1 MTKHDVEI
9 RRYLAWR
16 RKVKGKSISIRLYE
30 IVYVGL
36 TMLWS
41 KMEKPSLKTAIYK
54 FIERKEYEE
63 ELMSGQLFRKLI
75 KEIKENPSEDETGYY
90 LSDSREELTH
100 EDIKQIEKEKDS
112 VIKELST
119 KNLVKRYETVLK
131 LCKLYQSWALK
142 KKSQQA
148 EDVTR
153 QESFEIYPYLPLKT
167 GIPPFCNT
175 YFSNLVFNSSVA
187 TPSFAISFVIE
198 RASATILPASRII
211 SISRSDLQTI
221 TLSTPFPFRPQTSN
235 VTLQVYPVQSLLFPH
250 YSLFLSTH
258 LFPHSNQSI
267 SLSVLYILVI
277 SLMLFPGSHPHA
289 DIVLNRIYHTH
300 YYLPED

>member
-9 RRYLAWR
+9 RRYLTWR
-16 RKVKGKSISIRLYE
+16 RKVRGKPISIRLYE
-30 IVYVGL
+30 IIYVGL

-41 KMEKPSLKTAIYK
+41 KMEKPPLRTVIYK

-75 KEIKENPSEDETGYY
+75 KEIKENRSEDKTGYY
-90 LSDSREELTH
+90 LPDSREQLTH
-100 EDIKQIEKEKDS
+100 EDIEQIEKEKDS

-153 QESFEIYPYLPLKT
+153 QESFEIYPYLPL
-167 GIPPFCNT
+167 
-175 YFSNLVFNSSVA
+175 NL
-187 TPSFAISFVIE
+187 
-198 RASATILPASRII
+198 
-211 SISRSDLQTI
+211 
-221 TLSTPFPFRPQTSN
+221 
-235 VTLQVYPVQSLLFPH
+235 
-250 YSLFLSTH
+250 
-258 LFPHSNQSI
+258 
-267 SLSVLYILVI
+267 
-277 SLMLFPGSHPHA
+277 
-289 DIVLNRIYHTH
+289 
-300 YYLPED
+300 